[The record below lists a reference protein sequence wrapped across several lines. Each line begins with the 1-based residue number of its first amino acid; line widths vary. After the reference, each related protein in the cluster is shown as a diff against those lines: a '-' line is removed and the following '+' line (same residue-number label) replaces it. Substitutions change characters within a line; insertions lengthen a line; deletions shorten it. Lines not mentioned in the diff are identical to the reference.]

1 MGLLHRSDDSELSGR
16 CAQHRFLPARGVCPR
31 CGHEYCAECLAYPRG
46 RDHKPMCVG
55 CAAKVL
61 GFHRNGRTRSRLNVF
76 ARRRRYKIH
85 AREEAARI
93 DG

>member
-1 MGLLHRSDDSELSGR
+1 
-16 CAQHRFLPARGVCPR
+16 
-31 CGHEYCAECLAYPRG
+31 
-46 RDHKPMCVG
+46 MCVG